1 MSWTTRWSN
10 FRKIYSEYL
19 VKSFRNNISRKQKLL
34 KVMKNSS
41 KYHNKIINS
50 AVKVMIN
57 LIMHGGNKMSY
68 TLKLKTLG
76 LLKYVRPLF
85 LPCIKRLNRK
95 NNQNEKKE

>member
-1 MSWTTRWSN
+1 
-10 FRKIYSEYL
+10 
-19 VKSFRNNISRKQKLL
+19 
-34 KVMKNSS
+34 
-41 KYHNKIINS
+41 
-50 AVKVMIN
+50 MIN

>member
-1 MSWTTRWSN
+1 
-10 FRKIYSEYL
+10 
-19 VKSFRNNISRKQKLL
+19 
-34 KVMKNSS
+34 MKNSS
-41 KYHNKIINS
+41 KNHNKIINS
-50 AVKVMIN
+50 AGKIMIN

-76 LLKYVRPLF
+76 MFKYVRPLF